1 MELFYDSLAYI
12 NQIFLRILQTKAECF
27 CNHFSLAMF
36 SSQKES
42 RFYYTKIRKTDKKKP
57 TKQSRKPNQNLFQCF
72 WNHFSLAM
80 FSSQK
85 ESRYEN
91 QENRP
96 KKNQQNNQENQTKIC
111 FSVFEIIFLWPCL
124 VVRKNQD
131 TKIRKTDQKKTN
143 KTIKK
148 TKPKFVSVFF
158 FFCSFFFYFLN
169 PFITSFSFFPA
180 SVVNKSTCKFI

>member
-1 MELFYDSLAYI
+1 MRVLHRLIKSFLGFYKRKLSVFVI
-12 NQIFLRILQTKAECF
+12 IFLWPCLVVRKNQDFI
-27 CNHFSLAMF
+27 
-36 SSQKES
+36 
-42 RFYYTKIRKTDKKKP
+42 IRKSG
-57 TKQSRKPNQNLFQCF
+57 KQT
-72 WNHFSLAM
+72 
-80 FSSQK
+80 
-85 ESRYEN
+85 
-91 QENRP
+91 

-158 FFCSFFFYFLN
+158 FFSFFFFYFLN

>member
-1 MELFYDSLAYI
+1 MIVLHILIKSFLGFYKRKLSVFVI
-12 NQIFLRILQTKAECF
+12 IFLWPCLVVRKNQDFI
-27 CNHFSLAMF
+27 
-36 SSQKES
+36 
-42 RFYYTKIRKTDKKKP
+42 IRKSGKQTKKKP

-96 KKNQQNNQENQTKIC
+96 KKTQQNNQENQTKIC
-111 FSVFEIIFLWPCL
+111 FSVFFLL
-124 VVRKNQD
+124 
-131 TKIRKTDQKKTN
+131 
-143 KTIKK
+143 
-148 TKPKFVSVFF
+148 FF
-158 FFCSFFFYFLN
+158 FFFYFLN